1 MCRYAA
7 CFKQAVA
14 KNYTLCEDSVKET
27 EIGTI
32 RFYPDCGA
40 VEKTMTAA
48 EINLTIYT
56 SEEF

>member
-1 MCRYAA
+1 M
-7 CFKQAVA
+7 FQTG
-14 KNYTLCEDSVKET
+14 NYTLCEDSVQET

-56 SEEF
+56 SEDY